1 MLDNLYIVECFRVYA
16 ASSSYYICLVK
27 CAVKTVELNL
37 YFFLKIVYKI
47 NHILNLYF
55 FLKAIELYYMT
66 AAKNSNFTCR
76 KNKLVCIIEIC
87 KIHK

>member
-55 FLKAIELYYMT
+55 F
-66 AAKNSNFTCR
+66 
-76 KNKLVCIIEIC
+76 
-87 KIHK
+87 

>member
-55 FLKAIELYYMT
+55 FKGYRIILHDRCKKFKFHMSEKQTGMYYR
-66 AAKNSNFTCR
+66 N
-76 KNKLVCIIEIC
+76 L
-87 KIHK
+87 